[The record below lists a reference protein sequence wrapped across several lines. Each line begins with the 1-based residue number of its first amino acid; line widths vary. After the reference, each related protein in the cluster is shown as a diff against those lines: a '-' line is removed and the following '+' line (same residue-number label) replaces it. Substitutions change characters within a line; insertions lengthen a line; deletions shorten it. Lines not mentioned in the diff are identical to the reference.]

1 MENDNQELEM
11 LREFYL
17 AWVALHTM
25 PRENREAME
34 FAAQRLVEAGHVVAE
49 YRKSH
54 DKVIQNV

>member
-1 MENDNQELEM
+1 M